1 MPLENLKKFT
11 HEERVANGKKGG
23 VASGEAKRKKKA
35 MQETLA
41 LLLSMPL
48 NNKKCYD
55 VDEIQSFAQLKG
67 KNVSVETAILIRQ
80 VQRALA
86 GDLPAAEFCRDTS
99 GQKPTNE
106 LNVSGALP
114 VVISGEDDLED

>member
-1 MPLENLKKFT
+1 MPLQKFT
-11 HEERVANGKKGG
+11 PEQLAEFGRRGG
-23 VASGEAKRKKKA
+23 IASGEAKRRKQK
-35 MQETLA
+35 MRETLDI
-41 LLLSMPL
+41 LLGMPL
-48 NNKKCYD
+48 NEKKCYD
-55 VDEIQSFAQLKG
+55 IEDIQSFAQLKG
-67 KNVSVETAILIRQ
+67 KNVSVEAAIMIRQ

-86 GDLPAAEFCRDTS
+86 GDLASAEFIRDTS